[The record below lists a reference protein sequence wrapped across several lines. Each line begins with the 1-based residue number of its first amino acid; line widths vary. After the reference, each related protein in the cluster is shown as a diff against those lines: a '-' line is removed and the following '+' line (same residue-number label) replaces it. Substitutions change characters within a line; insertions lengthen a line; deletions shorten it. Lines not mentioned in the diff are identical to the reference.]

1 MKKSKF
7 RTPLLQS
14 AAVLGGVI
22 ILAIIAAS
30 SGSGSAGG
38 GFLAILAGIGNSI
51 LFIIGLAIGV
61 TISIALLIGVF
72 LAAVGMTSP
81 EQATQMYTDL
91 KKNVSLNWLACKNAL
106 RSFDS
111 TSGKWISNDE
121 YIRMKQEISELQERN
136 SRLMREVEELQ
147 IDNDRLKNRTLQ
159 M

>member
-22 ILAIIAAS
+22 VLALIAAS

-51 LFIIGLAIGV
+51 LFIIGLVIGV
-61 TISIALLIGVF
+61 LISIALLIGVF

-81 EQATQMYTDL
+81 EQASQMYTDL
-91 KKNVSLNWLACKNAL
+91 KKNVSLNLLACKTWCSYDN
-106 RSFDS
+106 
-111 TSGKWISNDE
+111 TSGNWISNDD
-121 YIRMKQEISELQERN
+121 YNRMKQEISELQEQN
-136 SRLMREVEELQ
+136 AILSRKVDELQ
-147 IDNDRLKNRTLQ
+147 ADNDQLKTRASLK
-159 M
+159 